1 MLNDQELRRIEKF
14 DRKLIL
20 LLEQLIDKLS
30 LSISDYNE
38 RLTSEKNPL
47 AVTQS
52 TQLTEIETLLKL
64 SHERRQLISKN
75 SSRR

>member
-30 LSISDYNE
+30 SSISDHNE
-38 RLTSEKNPL
+38 RLTGEKNPL
-47 AVTQS
+47 AVAQS
-52 TQLTEIETLLKL
+52 AQLTEIEILLKL